1 MKQKHDIFVKYN
13 GRDCVV
19 CVYTNDNEGEDSVY
33 HYYGYSRKHHD
44 TLLHCTWHK
53 GILETLIIKVDRYT
67 FFDQL

>member
-1 MKQKHDIFVKYN
+1 MEEIVWS
-13 GRDCVV
+13 VV

-44 TLLHCTWHK
+44 TLLHCTWHT